1 MNAAELPWWER
12 EKLLT
17 ERDKQAIQRA
27 IHSHYADI
35 DEGWAET
42 EYGRAELH
50 SIIMRKYRQEEFLAG
65 ML

>member
-35 DEGWAET
+35 DENWAET
-42 EYGRAELH
+42 ELGREEL
-50 SIIMRKYRQEEFLAG
+50 RKIVRRKFRDEEWLAG
-65 ML
+65 MG

>member
-1 MNAAELPWWER
+1 MNNLPWWER

-17 ERDKQAIQRA
+17 EKDKQAVQRA

-42 EYGRAELH
+42 EYGRDELH
-50 SIIMRKYRQEEFLAG
+50 SIIMRKYHQEEALAG

>member
-1 MNAAELPWWER
+1 MDAAALQWWER

-50 SIIMRKYRQEEFLAG
+50 SIVMRKYHNEEFMAG
-65 ML
+65 IG